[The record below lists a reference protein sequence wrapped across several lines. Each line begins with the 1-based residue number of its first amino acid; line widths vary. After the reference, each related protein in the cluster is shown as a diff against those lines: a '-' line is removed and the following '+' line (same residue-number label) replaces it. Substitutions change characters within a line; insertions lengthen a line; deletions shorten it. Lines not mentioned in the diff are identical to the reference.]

1 MRTVTLLFY
10 SIIWFFSYLEK
21 AWPGGAEGVMLNGGR
36 LLACVFA
43 VIFFGA
49 AAGGMSRAE
58 LLAQF
63 SAPPDAPPADRAWAL
78 LQRVLLWGSCPAA
91 AWSLSRGRVWEGL
104 MLLALP
110 AWALWIKIE
119 LRRLDLREGR
129 LRPAGGWRILTG
141 IAAAA
146 LAVSLALTVGGFS
159 GPAVPVGATYY
170 RLYPFIILISL
181 PVLMVAGLMSGLYG
195 KR

>member
-10 SIIWFFSYLEK
+10 LIIWFFSYLEK

-58 LLAQF
+58 LRAQF
-63 SAPPDAPPADRAWAL
+63 SASPDAPPADRIWAMA
-78 LQRVLLWGSCPAA
+78 QRALLWGSFPAA
-91 AWSLSRGRVWEGL
+91 AWSFYRGRVWEGL

-110 AWALWIKIE
+110 AWALWVKLE
-119 LRRLDLREGR
+119 LRRLDVQEGR
-129 LRPAGGWRILTG
+129 MTPAGGWRILAG
-141 IAAAA
+141 LAAAA
-146 LAVSLALTVGGFS
+146 LAVSLVLTIGGVS
-159 GPAVPVGATYY
+159 GPAVSVGGTYY
-170 RLYPFIILISL
+170 RLYPFIVLASL
-181 PVLMVAGLMSGLYG
+181 PVLLIAGMLAGLYG
-195 KR
+195 KK